1 MFAYYNPASVI
12 DWESD
17 GAIAAL
23 ESRNHSAIKHYSV
36 KITTE
41 FDEHETLTVTA
52 VSEADAEET
61 ARSIIAKGVLGLVG
75 TICKSA
81 DAFEI

>member
-1 MFAYYNPASVI
+1 M
-12 DWESD
+12 
-17 GAIAAL
+17 
-23 ESRNHSAIKHYSV
+23 HYSV

-52 VSEADAEET
+52 ANEADAEET
-61 ARSIIAKGVLGLVG
+61 ARSIIAKGVLGLDG

>member
-1 MFAYYNPASVI
+1 M
-12 DWESD
+12 
-17 GAIAAL
+17 
-23 ESRNHSAIKHYSV
+23 
-36 KITTE
+36 
-41 FDEHETLTVTA
+41 A

-61 ARSIIAKGVLGLVG
+61 ARSIIAKGVWGLVG